1 MKEIFLI
8 TVFFSFLIQT
18 KAQQVIDSVSV
29 NSTKKE
35 ISYKKNELG
44 VQIQPDRYSSFVGIN
59 YTRFFG
65 KKIAFQVEYTPLMSY
80 KKSSANLN
88 KTTVGVLWYSHQ
100 QRKRWI
106 IGANVSTF
114 YYFNTPEGI
123 NYKSNMSFYVH
134 PEIGY
139 NFLIKDRI
147 SIQPNISIGV
157 GRDFHNRFSFYTE
170 KGLGL
175 RLKYRF

>member
-65 KKIAFQVEYTPLMSY
+65 KKIAFL
-80 KKSSANLN
+80 
-88 KTTVGVLWYSHQ
+88 
-100 QRKRWI
+100 
-106 IGANVSTF
+106 
-114 YYFNTPEGI
+114 
-123 NYKSNMSFYVH
+123 
-134 PEIGY
+134 
-139 NFLIKDRI
+139 
-147 SIQPNISIGV
+147 
-157 GRDFHNRFSFYTE
+157 
-170 KGLGL
+170 
-175 RLKYRF
+175 